1 MSGRMLMSTNGDF
14 LLLRIVEVPH
24 FGFANED
31 LPTKKP
37 QSHAMT
43 AVSGGCGSFPRVS
56 RQSYRGSA
64 AGTFFQWP
72 GGNSNGISPTD
83 ASGEDDEGVANG
95 NTLELNFGIF
105 ALEVDRG

>member
-72 GGNSNGISPTD
+72 GGNSNGISPAD
-83 ASGEDDEGVANG
+83 VSVDDVEGLENG
-95 NTLELNFGIF
+95 MTLELNFGIF
-105 ALEVDRG
+105 APEVERD